1 MNIKV
6 ENLSHTYQQ
15 QLVLNQVNL
24 DLKDVEAVAIVGPS
38 GAGKSTLLRL
48 LSKIETIQKGKIV
61 VNGFDL
67 SNVDAKDYYK
77 NIGFVFQTHNLFPHL
92 TSLEN
97 IMLVLEKVHQKSEQ
111 EARTIAVELLTQFEL
126 VDHMHKKPHQ
136 LSGGQAQRVSIIR
149 SLSINP
155 QILFLDE
162 PTSSLD
168 PVLTQEVL
176 FTILK
181 LKEEKMNFVIV
192 THEILFAKKAA
203 DYVLFMEAGK
213 IVEHG
218 DVGILDHPKTDALRH
233 FLETVFMC

>member
-6 ENLSHTYQQ
+6 ENLNHTYQQ

-24 DLKDVEAVAIVGPS
+24 DLQDVEAVAIVGPS

-48 LSKIETIQKGKIV
+48 LSKIETIQQGKII

-67 SNVDAKDYYK
+67 SSVDAKDYYK

-97 IMLVLEKVHQKSEQ
+97 IMLVLEKVHKKSEQ
-111 EARTIAVELLTQFEL
+111 EARAIAVELLTQFEL

-162 PTSSLD
+162 PTSALD
-168 PVLTQEVL
+168 PILTKEVL
-176 FTILK
+176 RTILK
-181 LKEEKMNFVIV
+181 LREQKMAFVIV
-192 THEILFAKKAA
+192 THELSFAQKAA
-203 DYVLFMEAGK
+203 DTIIYMEQGKVVEVGSNNNLKNPQTKEFKKFVEYVM
-213 IVEHG
+213 
-218 DVGILDHPKTDALRH
+218 D
-233 FLETVFMC
+233 